1 MLGQSG
7 GHGRAAATPC
17 GPTHSTRYSSSAS
30 VSEPARSTNQQA
42 FLSVCEYS
50 VRVSKAT
57 VFTPCPPVPRILPSP
72 RLVRREAVCQCT
84 GAGRTCL
91 FDFAR
96 PHWATDLTWHS
107 LAIPADLCDCYV
119 TDQPPTCAA
128 TSLRPAVS
136 AEETEAPGRV
146 FVRDKLEGAHE
157 APRRSSWVVCSHA
170 FECPGS

>member
-50 VRVSKAT
+50 VRVPVSKAT

-96 PHWATDLTWHS
+96 PHCATDLPWHS

-119 TDQPPTCAA
+119 TDQQPTCAA

-146 FVRDKLEGAHE
+146 RDKLEGAHE
-157 APRRSSWVVCSHA
+157 APRLQLCIAV
-170 FECPGS
+170 

>member
-7 GHGRAAATPC
+7 GNGRAAATPC

-119 TDQPPTCAA
+119 TDQQPTCAGYVP
-128 TSLRPAVS
+128 RPAVS

-146 FVRDKLEGAHE
+146 RDKLEGAHE
-157 APRRSSWVVCSHA
+157 APRLQLCIAV
-170 FECPGS
+170 